1 MSGAVKTVWRRLVGH
16 DGAHDGERTIPQ
28 ETAIAFT
35 YDGSSHAVMMATPA
49 DLEDFAI
56 GFSLTEGIVS
66 SPAEIEAFETIE
78 QETGIELRMR
88 LAAPN
93 SQRLAERRRVL
104 AGPVGCGLCGLDSL
118 EEARSAVPRVTGAN
132 EITAASVFAALK
144 AMHPAQTLNQET
156 HAVHAAGYFTEAGG
170 LVALRE
176 DIGRHNALDKLAGAL
191 ARAGMS
197 PTEGIVVLTSRLS
210 YDLVKKAAMIG
221 APIVAAVST
230 PTALAIEEAETA
242 GMTLVGIGRDDSF
255 EIFTCP
261 ERIKTEPALHVL

>member
-1 MSGAVKTVWRRLVGH
+1 MSDAVKTVWRRLVGH

-56 GFSLTEGIVS
+56 GFSLTEGIVR
-66 SPAEIEAFETIE
+66 SPAEIEALEAIE
-78 QETGIELRMR
+78 QTIGIELRMR
-88 LAAPN
+88 LAAPR
-93 SQRLAERRRVL
+93 SIRLAERRRVL

-118 EEARSAVPRVTGAN
+118 EEARSAVPHVTADHQ
-132 EITAASVFAALK
+132 IRAPSVFAALK
-144 AMHPAQTLNQET
+144 AMHPAQALNQET
-156 HAVHAAGYFTEAGG
+156 HAVHAAGYFTEGDG

-191 ARAGMS
+191 AGAGIS
-197 PTEGIVVLTSRLS
+197 PTAGIIVLTSRLS

-221 APIVAAVST
+221 VPILAAVST
-230 PTALAIEEAETA
+230 PTALAIAEAEA
-242 GMTLVGIGRDDSF
+242 ARMTLIGIGRDDSF